1 MTTETQE
8 KNPGGKTQSQLDQ
21 LCINSIRFLAIDAV
35 QKANAGHPG
44 APMGMAAIAYV
55 LWTRHLR
62 FNPKNPNWLNRDRFV
77 LSNGHA
83 SMLLYSLLY
92 LSGYDLPLE
101 ELKNFRQWGSKTPGH
116 PEYGM
121 TPGVETTTG
130 PLGQGFGNGVG
141 MGIAEQFLR
150 ATYNRPDHEV
160 INHHTYVFLGDG
172 CMEEG
177 LSHEAASLAGHL
189 QLGNLIYFYDDN
201 GVSIEGK
208 VTNAFSDNTAQR
220 FEAYGWHVHTVYDG
234 NDLEEID
241 RAIQVAKAETAR
253 PSLIIC
259 KTHIGYGSPNFQD
272 APDAEHNPHGKALGK
287 NEVKLTKEN
296 LNWPLEPDFY
306 VPEAA
311 LTEWRKCVERG
322 AQYEGEWNPKW
333 QAYQQAEPEAYAALN
348 RAFNREMAPDW
359 DKGLPVYKVSD
370 GPIATRR
377 ISGKVLQALAPN
389 VPTLIGGSA
398 DLDEST
404 NTGLPKFGDFEP
416 KQWNGTYTGRTMHY
430 GIREHAMCAAINGMA
445 VHGGLYPYG
454 ASFLTFT
461 DYARNSIR
469 LAALMQSNSIF
480 VFTHDSVGLGEDG
493 PTHQPVEHLA
503 SLRAIPG
510 LFVIRPADANETVEA
525 WRYILQMH
533 GPAMLILSRQAL
545 PVIDQDKY
553 ASAKNLA
560 KGGYILSEAQGGQPK
575 LILIATGSEVQWA
588 INAQPK
594 LEEAGIPTRVVS
606 MPSTELF
613 DLQPEE
619 YRQQVLPDAVTAR
632 LSIEMGVALGWAEYV
647 GSGGASLSIEHFG
660 ASATIEQLLP
670 HYGFTTNKV
679 VELGQLVVKDVK
691 AARAEIKHLQ
701 KTGGHGNPQA
711 EEGKNV

>member
-1 MTTETQE
+1 LSTETPQ
-8 KNPGGKTQSQLDQ
+8 KLSQSQLDD

-35 QKANAGHPG
+35 EKATCGHPG
-44 APMGMAAIAYV
+44 APMGLASIAYV

-62 FNPKNPNWLNRDRFV
+62 FNPKNPNWINRDRFI

-92 LSGYDLPLE
+92 LSGYEVSLDD
-101 ELKNFRQWGSKTPGH
+101 LKNFRQWGSNTPGH

-141 MGIAEQFLR
+141 FGIAEQFLR
-150 ATYNRPDHEV
+150 ATYNRPNHEV
-160 INHHTYVFLGDG
+160 INHHTYVFAGDG

-201 GVSIEGK
+201 GISIEGR

-220 FEAYGWHVHTVYDG
+220 FEAYGWHIQTVADA
-234 NDLEEID
+234 NDLDSID
-241 RAIQVAKAETAR
+241 QAIQVAKAETTR

-259 KTHIGYGSPNFQD
+259 KTHIGYGSPNMQD
-272 APDAEHNPHGKALGK
+272 ARKDNPHGKALGK
-287 NEVKLTKEN
+287 EEVRLTKEN
-296 LNWPLEPDFY
+296 LGWPQEPTFY
-306 VPEAA
+306 VPAEA

-322 AQYEGEWNPKW
+322 AQYEADWNKQW
-333 QAYQQAEPEAYAALN
+333 EAYKQAEPTTYAALQGVL
-348 RAFNREMAPDW
+348 NRELVPGW
-359 DKGLPVYKVSD
+359 DKDLPVYKPSD

-377 ISGKVLQALAPN
+377 ISGKILQAMAPY

-416 KQWNGTYTGRTMHY
+416 TEWGGSYTGRTMHY
-430 GIREHAMCAAINGMA
+430 GVREHAMCAAINGMA
-445 VHGGLYPYG
+445 LHGGLWPYG

-469 LAALMQSNSIF
+469 LAALMQSHSIF
-480 VFTHDSVGLGEDG
+480 VFTHDSIGLGEDG
-493 PTHQPVEHLA
+493 PTHQPIEHVA

-510 LFVIRPADANETVEA
+510 LSVIRPADANETVEA
-525 WRYILQMH
+525 WRYIMQMQ

-545 PVIDQDKY
+545 PVLDQEKY
-553 ASAKNLA
+553 ASAKGLA
-560 KGGYILSEAQGGQPK
+560 KGGYILSEAQGGTPQ

-588 INAQPK
+588 IKAQPL
-594 LEEAGIPTRVVS
+594 LEANGIPTRVVS
-606 MPSTELF
+606 MPSTEIF
-613 DLQPEE
+613 DLQSDE
-619 YRQQVLPDAVTAR
+619 YREQVLPEAVTAR
-632 LSIEMGVALGWAEYV
+632 LSIEMGVGMGWSEYV
-647 GSGGASLSIEHFG
+647 GGGGASLSIEHFG
-660 ASATIEQLLP
+660 ASAPLDQLLS
-670 HYGFTTNKV
+670 HYGFTTEKV

-691 AARAEIKHLQ
+691 AARAEIKKLQ

-711 EEGKNV
+711 EQGKNV